1 MRDQLR
7 KENVNVFTLINDLHD
22 VSNEIDRI
30 CADKSKHTF
39 VIIDDYKSKLHILS
53 KFKYQNLSKVTF
65 VLTARRAVN
74 PTNVQIINS
83 LNIDEKEI
91 KVIFLDT
98 LERTEI
104 DELAYVIQTN
114 SLYSLD
120 MKDRSL
126 DSIKDYIEN
135 ECHARFSSILLKAY
149 NSSDIKARLIKLW
162 ADSNEKSPQVR
173 HLAVIALIKAVMGVD
188 LNIAQML
195 DLLEIDFV
203 LLSGKE
209 SPLLNEFFNF
219 DGDDIKIKSSVVAR
233 ELLKTVIGIENLIE
247 TMKKI
252 IYKADL
258 ESKTNYMYEELLK
271 NLVSHSHFRI
281 FSNTPQNQERILKF
295 YDDIRNYTFCQN
307 NLFFWEQF
315 ASACIDCQ
323 NYSTANQCLKNA
335 YTIAK
340 EKAIMGFVPFH
351 ITNIQARC
359 LIEELLYKAN
369 VGPVP
374 SASEAIEILVKCHN
388 LLLKH
393 YENPENNVSYTFRVA
408 YKYVSVFNLWKDKFN
423 AREKSIFIEKK
434 TEVLRLMKQKETNSA
449 FIGHPL
455 SQWIKELESCK

>member
-1 MRDQLR
+1 M
-7 KENVNVFTLINDLHD
+7 
-22 VSNEIDRI
+22 
-30 CADKSKHTF
+30 
-39 VIIDDYKSKLHILS
+39 
-53 KFKYQNLSKVTF
+53 
-65 VLTARRAVN
+65 
-74 PTNVQIINS
+74 
-83 LNIDEKEI
+83 
-91 KVIFLDT
+91 
-98 LERTEI
+98 
-104 DELAYVIQTN
+104 
-114 SLYSLD
+114 
-120 MKDRSL
+120 
-126 DSIKDYIEN
+126 
-135 ECHARFSSILLKAY
+135 KAY

-369 VGPVP
+369 VGPRCV
-374 SASEAIEILVKCHN
+374 
-388 LLLKH
+388 
-393 YENPENNVSYTFRVA
+393 
-408 YKYVSVFNLWKDKFN
+408 
-423 AREKSIFIEKK
+423 
-434 TEVLRLMKQKETNSA
+434 
-449 FIGHPL
+449 
-455 SQWIKELESCK
+455 